1 MSKDNSKNADNA
13 NLDKEVNNDLDSN
26 QQQATLSETGSE
38 GLVKDADNA
47 KVKDSTKEKTY
58 IVAYG
63 FIDKN
68 DRHSYA
74 PGDVFPFDGRK
85 IDGKRIAELSSMK
98 NDTKVV
104 LIKEQ

>member
-1 MSKDNSKNADNA
+1 MSKDNAKSAENAK
-13 NLDKEVNNDLDSN
+13 LDTEVNG
-26 QQQATLSETGSE
+26 EPE
-38 GLVKDADNA
+38 VE
-47 KVKDSTKEKTY
+47 VKEKTY
-58 IVAYG
+58 VVAYG

-85 IDGKRIAELSSMK
+85 IDEKRIAELSTKK
-98 NDTKVV
+98 NDTSIV

>member
-1 MSKDNSKNADNA
+1 MSKNDVKNTEPAK
-13 NLDKEVNNDLDSN
+13 LDTEVNGEPEVS
-26 QQQATLSETGSE
+26 QQEALSDPIVESKPE
-38 GLVKDADNA
+38 VEVKG
-47 KVKDSTKEKTY
+47 KTY
-58 IVAYG
+58 LVAYG

-85 IDGKRIAELSSMK
+85 IDEKRIAELSTKK
-98 NDTKVV
+98 NDTSIV

>member
-1 MSKDNSKNADNA
+1 MSKDNSKNVDNA
-13 NLDKEVNNDLDSN
+13 NLNTEANSDLDSN
-26 QQQATLSETGSE
+26 QQQGTLSETSSE
-38 GLVKDADNA
+38 DLIKEADNA
-47 KVKDSTKEKTY
+47 KVKESVKEKAY
-58 IVAYG
+58 VVVYG

-85 IDGKRIAELSSMK
+85 IDEKRIAELISKK

-104 LIKEQ
+104 LIKER